1 MIKKKNKKQSLFRLR
16 NKIFFIDE
24 QWTWIDEHEQ
34 LHSKI
39 LISSPENVQLWSQII
54 IVSSVFHPLN
64 RRRKGGKFWF
74 KKKLNSFYRNGR
86 LSKNAISW
94 NEIFFFLNTQL
105 SKNGGGVATFRST
118 SCERWKDRTRHIPAW
133 RSTSV
138 GRWIAK
144 PRWNLRSRQSISFL
158 EEQ

>member
-1 MIKKKNKKQSLFRLR
+1 MNMNWWTWTAAFKNFDKFTGKRPIVKPNNNSVFSFSSTQQAQEGGSFGSKKK
-16 NKIFFIDE
+16 
-24 QWTWIDEHEQ
+24 
-34 LHSKI
+34 
-39 LISSPENVQLWSQII
+39 V
-54 IVSSVFHPLN
+54 
-64 RRRKGGKFWF
+64 
-74 KKKLNSFYRNGR
+74 NSFYRNGR
-86 LSKNAISW
+86 LSKNASSW
-94 NEIFFFLNTQL
+94 NEIFLFLNTQL

-118 SCERWKDRTRHIPAW
+118 SCEQWKDRTHHIPAW